1 MDNQSANP
9 VSQAVDASTSPIQVG
24 IPSASDWQ
32 VLHRVEAQ
40 ALEGLFS
47 ATEKV
52 LNDCGIAAVLLRGT
66 TGVSGPFTSNLK
78 SKCQKE
84 KYQA

>member
-9 VSQAVDASTSPIQVG
+9 VSLAVDASTSPIQIG
-24 IPSASDWQ
+24 IPSTSDWQ

-52 LNDCGIAAVLLRGT
+52 LNDCGI
-66 TGVSGPFTSNLK
+66 K
-78 SKCQKE
+78 ISKINS
-84 KYQA
+84 

>member
-1 MDNQSANP
+1 MLP
-9 VSQAVDASTSPIQVG
+9 PHVQVG
-24 IPSASDWQ
+24 IPSTSDWQ

-52 LNDCGIAAVLLRGT
+52 LQDSVT
-66 TGVSGPFTSNLK
+66 
-78 SKCQKE
+78 
-84 KYQA
+84 KYPK

>member
-1 MDNQSANP
+1 MLP
-9 VSQAVDASTSPIQVG
+9 PHPIQVG

-52 LNDCGIAAVLLRGT
+52 LNDCGIEISKIKQVYFCEGPGSTLGLRLAAAFVRT
-66 TGVSGPFTSNLK
+66 LK
-78 SKCQKE
+78 WSQKFIRV
-84 KYQA
+84 